1 MEERLKILVVDED
14 DLARKVFRSV
24 VEETR
29 LSLELWEVSD
39 SKNVFCVLESARF
52 DCIFL
57 GSPLVDG
64 TLTLIDKLHFS
75 QIKVPLV
82 ILTSPGEEKTAL
94 NLLHNGATDYLN
106 KSSLTPEI
114 LSIVLRN
121 AIRLH
126 QSETKAQLA
135 YSQLK
140 ESHEKLIRSN
150 DELERQR
157 QQIQLQNL
165 KLLEVS
171 RLKSQFLS
179 TISHELRT
187 PMNAIIGFAQILLR
201 PKFSQLSSVQMDMLK
216 RILNNAKDLSML
228 LNEVLDFSKIDS
240 GRLGLKPEIF
250 DLSKMVN
257 HTVGEIR
264 SLVEAKKLSLSV
276 EIDLENTLVFND
288 PVRVRQILINLLSNA
303 IKFTER
309 GCVWVRVTETSKS
322 RIAISIRDTGI
333 GISNQDC
340 EHIFEAFRQVD
351 QGMSR
356 KYPGTGLGLAIIDS
370 LVKIMG
376 GKIMLESQLAVG
388 SLFTV
393 ELPRQVSVN
402 SLSEEKLSYLEKKG
416 RSMSVPEKWRA
427 RY

>member
-1 MEERLKILVVDED
+1 MHH
-14 DLARKVFRSV
+14 
-24 VEETR
+24 
-29 LSLELWEVSD
+29 
-39 SKNVFCVLESARF
+39 NV
-52 DCIFL
+52 
-57 GSPLVDG
+57 
-64 TLTLIDKLHFS
+64 
-75 QIKVPLV
+75 
-82 ILTSPGEEKTAL
+82 
-94 NLLHNGATDYLN
+94 
-106 KSSLTPEI
+106 
-114 LSIVLRN
+114 
-121 AIRLH
+121 
-126 QSETKAQLA
+126 
-135 YSQLK
+135 
-140 ESHEKLIRSN
+140 
-150 DELERQR
+150 
-157 QQIQLQNL
+157 
-165 KLLEVS
+165 
-171 RLKSQFLS
+171 
-179 TISHELRT
+179 
-187 PMNAIIGFAQILLR
+187 
-201 PKFSQLSSVQMDMLK
+201 
-216 RILNNAKDLSML
+216 LNN
-228 LNEVLDFSKIDS
+228 
-240 GRLGLKPEIF
+240 
-250 DLSKMVN
+250 
-257 HTVGEIR
+257 
-264 SLVEAKKLSLSV
+264 
-276 EIDLENTLVFND
+276 
-288 PVRVRQILINLLSNA
+288 LISNA